1 MCACLWLGLWCKSF
15 GIDIWIEFL
24 IPFFSGLQAGCD
36 ARAWELIFE
45 FNSKLIPLSQFWLD
59 CRLVMM
65 QELGSS
71 LTRLGQ
77 SMQLGRLSK
86 CGDIWKWWWVH
97 CRTRCPIHCKGLLL
111 ARGQLASSGRRLWAG
126 QVPFP
131 GENIS
136 RLGKGEHWAWQA
148 LQGITRIPLP
158 NQPVLRLARS
168 IQMRSTENG
177 PLYLLAYSL

>member
-1 MCACLWLGLWCKSF
+1 MGPACPGCANLCSW
-15 GIDIWIEFL
+15 
-24 IPFFSGLQAGCD
+24 
-36 ARAWELIFE
+36 
-45 FNSKLIPLSQFWLD
+45 
-59 CRLVMM
+59 V
-65 QELGSS
+65 
-71 LTRLGQ
+71 
-77 SMQLGRLSK
+77 RLSK

-148 LQGITRIPLP
+148 LQGITRMPLP

-177 PLYLLAYSL
+177 PCTHLHIHCRNWKHLQVFQYVSSQGLVFLISKSERVPYSDLKFVATVATGGRVKFLSAV

>member
-1 MCACLWLGLWCKSF
+1 
-15 GIDIWIEFL
+15 
-24 IPFFSGLQAGCD
+24 
-36 ARAWELIFE
+36 
-45 FNSKLIPLSQFWLD
+45 
-59 CRLVMM
+59 MM
-65 QELGSS
+65 QEHGSS
-71 LTRLGQ
+71 LTRLCQ

-86 CGDIWKWWWVH
+86 CGDIWKWWVH

-177 PLYLLAYSL
+177 PRTHLHIHCRNWKHLQVFQYVSSQGLVFLISKSEREAHFVLLTRVIESES

>member
-1 MCACLWLGLWCKSF
+1 
-15 GIDIWIEFL
+15 
-24 IPFFSGLQAGCD
+24 
-36 ARAWELIFE
+36 
-45 FNSKLIPLSQFWLD
+45 
-59 CRLVMM
+59 MM

-148 LQGITRIPLP
+148 LQGITWIPLP
-158 NQPVLRLARS
+158 NQPLLRLARS
-168 IQMRSTENG
+168 IRMRSTENG
-177 PLYLLAYSL
+177 PLYSLAYSLSELETLAGVPICVKSRTSFPLYQVREGTSLFTTVRSERAGGFGDASESWI

>member
-1 MCACLWLGLWCKSF
+1 MVTF
-15 GIDIWIEFL
+15 G
-24 IPFFSGLQAGCD
+24 SGGYTAGPGAQYSGGYC
-36 ARAWELIFE
+36 
-45 FNSKLIPLSQFWLD
+45 
-59 CRLVMM
+59 
-65 QELGSS
+65 
-71 LTRLGQ
+71 
-77 SMQLGRLSK
+77 
-86 CGDIWKWWWVH
+86 
-97 CRTRCPIHCKGLLL
+97 RCPIHCKGLLL
-111 ARGQLASSGRRLWAG
+111 ARGQLASSGRQLWAG

-177 PLYLLAYSL
+177 PSYSLAYSLSELETLAGVPIFVKSRTSFPHCHVRENLAMTRSLRSDNVSLSSPCFNLRVSN

>member
-1 MCACLWLGLWCKSF
+1 
-15 GIDIWIEFL
+15 
-24 IPFFSGLQAGCD
+24 
-36 ARAWELIFE
+36 
-45 FNSKLIPLSQFWLD
+45 
-59 CRLVMM
+59 MM

-97 CRTRCPIHCKGLLL
+97 CRCPIHCKGLLL

-177 PLYLLAYSL
+177 PLYSLAYSLSELETLAGVPICVKSRTRVIEPEDLVMTQSLGSDNVSLSSPCFKLRVSH

>member
-1 MCACLWLGLWCKSF
+1 M
-15 GIDIWIEFL
+15 
-24 IPFFSGLQAGCD
+24 D

-45 FNSKLIPLSQFWLD
+45 LNSKFSFLNSGWIARWLW
-59 CRLVMM
+59 CKS
-65 QELGSS
+65 LGPAWPGWANLCSWV
-71 LTRLGQ
+71 RLG
-77 SMQLGRLSK
+77 K
-86 CGDIWKWWWVH
+86 CGDIWKWWWAY
-97 CRTRCPIHCKGLLL
+97 CRTWCPIHCKGLLL

-177 PLYLLAYSL
+177 PSYSLAYSL